1 MEKSIAMNKTNK
13 GNMLF
18 SLSMT
23 VEDIIKR
30 STKSWLWVS
39 NIKTTSI
46 KEKLT
51 EVAFILS
58 RHNVHPPPPS
68 AVGEGGGGGCW
79 TSS

>member
-30 STKSWLWVS
+30 STKSWLLR
-39 NIKTTSI
+39 ILL
-46 KEKLT
+46 KE
-51 EVAFILS
+51 A
-58 RHNVHPPPPS
+58 PS
-68 AVGEGGGGGCW
+68 HDYEYQISKPRV
-79 TSS
+79 